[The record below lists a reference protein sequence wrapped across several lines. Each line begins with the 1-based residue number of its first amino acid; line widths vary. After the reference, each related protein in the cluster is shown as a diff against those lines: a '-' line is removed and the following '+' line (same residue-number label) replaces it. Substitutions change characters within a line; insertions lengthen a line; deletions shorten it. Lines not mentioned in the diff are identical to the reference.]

1 MRLTLKTVEPQDF
14 VLLVIR
20 PTIHM
25 DTDTPIVLKTAVL
38 DAKPEQTGWNIHCL
52 CGVSIVAWWLH
63 HVSFAGATHLC
74 GYCCCW

>member
-1 MRLTLKTVEPQDF
+1 MRLPLKTVKAEDL

-20 PTIHM
+20 PTKHM
-25 DTDTPIVLKTAVL
+25 DTDALIVLKTAVL
-38 DAKPEQTGWNIHCL
+38 DAKPEQTGRNVNSL

-63 HVSFAGATHLC
+63 RVSLAGAARLC